1 MAKLVWDEVGKRFYE
16 TGVSKCVL
24 YLQDKEG
31 KYPKGVAWSGITG
44 ITESPSGAEATD
56 IYADNIK
63 YATLRSAEILG
74 ATIEAYTSPDEWDQC
89 DGMAEPVKG
98 LKIGQQSRS
107 SFGLC
112 YRTEIGND
120 TSTEEDDGYK
130 LHFIYGATA
139 SPSEKGYQ
147 TINESPEALSF
158 SWEITTTPV
167 NVEGYKPASSMVISS
182 LEISEAAL
190 KAIEDVA
197 YGTEEQEARLPLPDE
212 IIEII
217 KNDGVSSMRSK
228 SSVEIPQG

>member
-31 KYPKGVAWSGITG
+31 KYPKGVSWSGITA

-63 YATLRSAEILG
+63 YATLRSAELLG
-74 ATIEAYTSPDEWDQC
+74 ATIEAYMSPDEWDQC

-98 LKIGQQSRS
+98 VKVGQQSRT

-112 YRTEIGND
+112 YRTEVGND

-158 SWEITTTPV
+158 SWELSTTPV
-167 NVEGYKPASSMVISS
+167 NVEGYKATSSMTISS
-182 LEISEAAL
+182 LEIDEASLAAL
-190 KAIEDVA
+190 EAIIYGSED
-197 YGTEEQEARLPLPDE
+197 TEARLPLPDE
-212 IIEII
+212 IIATI
-217 KNDGVSSMRSK
+217 KGNTP
-228 SSVEIPQG
+228 VETKVNIEDTPQG